1 MAAPDLPSPDF
12 TADFSASSPRKV
24 DWASAY
30 ANHIEEEAYEITDIE
45 GEIPADLHGTLFR
58 NGPGR
63 LERGGDT
70 YSHLFDGDG
79 LIHAF
84 AIRNGRC
91 SVRNAFVKTAE
102 WRTEEEAG
110 KLIAASRRVALER
123 FQRHPEEC
131 G

>member
-1 MAAPDLPSPDF
+1 MAAAALAWPLAASATLIPRAPVRVRRTGPVHASEVATSSGVGIRSGPGVAAPDLPSPDF

-63 LERGGDT
+63 LERG
-70 YSHLFDGDG
+70 
-79 LIHAF
+79 
-84 AIRNGRC
+84 
-91 SVRNAFVKTAE
+91 
-102 WRTEEEAG
+102 
-110 KLIAASRRVALER
+110 
-123 FQRHPEEC
+123 HPV
-131 G
+131 GP